1 MNLSSVL
8 FKTAVTFTS
17 LAASAVSSST
27 DTIEMPTEPPANIIE
42 SFKLPTFYQQWL
54 DVGEFPVVASEKVN
68 PHALREAAWLI
79 QKLIGHRP
87 DLLKALAENRVRFSI
102 MAYDEMTTKIPE
114 HSDLKPDFYW
124 DRRARGL
131 GATSSRPSVSC
142 GEENL
147 LNYPGDPYGTENI
160 LVHEFAHAIH
170 QMGLSTV
177 DPDFDKRLK
186 SLYESAMEKGL
197 WKGTYASSNKEEYW
211 AEGTQSWF
219 NTNRENDAQHNHVSK
234 RGILKEYD
242 PDLAELLTEIYED
255 ADWRYTNAVKRL
267 NLPHLEGYN
276 PDNAPKFAW
285 PPELAAS
292 YDKLFDPKCE
302 GDEKWVDLKRYEPN
316 QLSTLESNDGERT
329 TVLFV
334 NKMDTDITY
343 YWIDAEGHES
353 YRGRAA
359 ANAFSIHHTHAGHI
373 WLVKNADGDNI
384 VVFQGEEKT
393 GRALIVE

>member
-8 FKTAVTFTS
+8 FKTAVTLTS
-17 LAASAVSSST
+17 LATSVVSSST
-27 DTIEMPTEPPANIIE
+27 DTIEMPTEPPANIRE
-42 SFKLPTFYQQWL
+42 SFELPSFYQQWI
-54 DVGEFPVVASEKVN
+54 DVGGFPVVASEKVN
-68 PHALREAAWLI
+68 PHALCEAAWLI

-87 DLLKALAENRVRFSI
+87 DLLKALAENKVRFSI

-131 GATSSRPSVSC
+131 GATSHRPSVSC

-147 LNYPGDPYGTENI
+147 LNYPGDPYRTENI
-160 LVHEFAHAIH
+160 LVHEFAHALH

-186 SLYESAMEKGL
+186 ALYVKAMEKGL

-242 PDLAELLTEIYED
+242 PDLATLLTDIYGDTE
-255 ADWRYTNAVKRL
+255 WRYTTALTRTD
-267 NLPHLEGYN
+267 LPHLQGFD
-276 PDNAPKFAW
+276 PDKSPKFEW
-285 PPELAAS
+285 PAELAAS
-292 YDKLFDPKCE
+292 YEQLFDPNCKGNE
-302 GDEKWVDLKRYEPN
+302 RWEDLHRFEPN
-316 QLSTLESNDGERT
+316 QISTLESNNGEHSAI
-329 TVLFV
+329 LFV
-334 NKMDTDITY
+334 NKTAGEITY
-343 YWIDAEGHES
+343 YWIDADGNES
-353 YRGRAA
+353 HRGRVA
-359 ANAFSIHHTHAGHI
+359 ANAFGVQHTHAGHI
-373 WLVKNADGDNI
+373 WLVKDSNGDNLAI
-384 VVFQGEEKT
+384 FQGKEKT
-393 GRALIVE
+393 GRALIGE